1 MTRCSAQPG
10 GCVSE
15 CRSKIPCHT
24 WRRSLMPELLADE
37 TLCAKGLAVLEDHL
51 GPVDALRFFALIS
64 RQPFDY
70 QRWRQEHFGAMSL
83 AEIVTQAEALSKRTQ
98 GGNCAQPSHGPAPD
112 VSETIVEEVR
122 PRNEL

>member
-1 MTRCSAQPG
+1 
-10 GCVSE
+10 
-15 CRSKIPCHT
+15 
-24 WRRSLMPELLADE
+24 MPELLADE
-37 TLCAKGLAVLEDHL
+37 ALCAKGLAVLEDHL

-98 GGNCAQPSHGPAPD
+98 GGNCA
-112 VSETIVEEVR
+112 
-122 PRNEL
+122 